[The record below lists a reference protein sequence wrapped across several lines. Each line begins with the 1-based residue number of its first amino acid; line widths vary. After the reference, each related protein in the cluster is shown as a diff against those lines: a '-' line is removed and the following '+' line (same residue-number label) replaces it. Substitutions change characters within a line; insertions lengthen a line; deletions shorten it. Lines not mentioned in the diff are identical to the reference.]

1 MYSALGCS
9 ILIDFSILGYFCQL
23 EFIHPSDIAICSI
36 GGSRHSFDCKAITLS
51 NRIRSVIGCRFEHT
65 SRVDRI
71 ATRHRRNKQLWRS
84 VTFQTSGPTDWRT
97 GGRAAHLCPI
107 SGCLAHFPHRTGTP
121 PPLIPARPRAPD
133 PTRLR
138 PSARSASAPQPASRS
153 NCKSFHPIPAG
164 IIRGEDSTRTRTE
177 TLAAF
182 PGINCVF
189 PWCEQPHTLV

>member
-71 ATRHRRNKQLWRS
+71 ATRHRRNKQQYRPQLFPVEVSYLPDKRTDGLADRRAGGRTDGRPGGLVDGTDKRTDGLPGRRANRRTDGRPGGRTDGTDERTDGLSGRTAGRADLW
-84 VTFQTSGPTDWRT
+84 T
-97 GGRAAHLCPI
+97 GGRAD
-107 SGCLAHFPHRTGTP
+107 GRTDGRADGT
-121 PPLIPARPRAPD
+121 D
-133 PTRLR
+133 
-138 PSARSASAPQPASRS
+138 
-153 NCKSFHPIPAG
+153 
-164 IIRGEDSTRTRTE
+164 
-177 TLAAF
+177 
-182 PGINCVF
+182 
-189 PWCEQPHTLV
+189 

>member
-71 ATRHRRNKQLWRS
+71 ATRHRRNKQQYRPQLFPVEVSYLPDKRTDGLADRRAGGRTDGRPGGLVDGTDERTDGLS
-84 VTFQTSGPTDWRT
+84 GRTAGRQGGLLDGTDKRTDGPTDRRAGRRT
-97 GGRAAHLCPI
+97 EGRPGGRTD
-107 SGCLAHFPHRTGTP
+107 GTDERTDGLRGRT
-121 PPLIPARPRAPD
+121 AGRAD
-133 PTRLR
+133 LWADGPT
-138 PSARSASAPQPASRS
+138 
-153 NCKSFHPIPAG
+153 G
-164 IIRGEDSTRTRTE
+164 
-177 TLAAF
+177 
-182 PGINCVF
+182 
-189 PWCEQPHTLV
+189 